1 MCRTTCRPDTAMDGR
16 GCGRAEENAIR
27 TDERL
32 QLPQMVA
39 VAADLTRYLLDSD
52 PDRLAHSQAVARR
65 AEVLNLAVEPKYAPL
80 LVAAAWLLAT

>member
-1 MCRTTCRPDTAMDGR
+1 MSHRLQ
-16 GCGRAEENAIR
+16 AEENAIQ

-65 AEVLNLAVEPKYAPL
+65 GES
-80 LVAAAWLLAT
+80 